1 MQSGIDFLISFLL
14 TFMKLNKVWHLVLSL
29 ARHLRSPATFTH
41 TYVLDDLYAHQAEY
55 QGVICVD
62 FSDKLGSPSLS
73 RWSPLLSWLRWC
85 WYLWSLRYRP
95 KPTRVS
101 MVAMRHGKLVSRAV
115 DLIWTLVYCAPL
127 WWMNA
132 GTRVKE
138 KENPFN
144 VFATSNPGTGRR
156 KPGKMMMMSQWRTKR
171 RGLDEGLYAKEL
183 CVAGLVFRK
192 WHPIILLKLE
202 FHQDNNRSVRVA
214 SLNTCATV

>member
-1 MQSGIDFLISFLL
+1 MQSGIDFLISFFFVNFHE
-14 TFMKLNKVWHLVLSL
+14 TEQSVTPGVIFSE
-29 ARHLRSPATFTH
+29 TFTKPCN
-41 TYVLDDLYAHQAEY
+41 VYAH
-55 QGVICVD
+55 VRTRRFIRTSSRIPRLICVD

-115 DLIWTLVYCAPL
+115 DLIWTLVYCALL

-138 KENPFN
+138 KENPF
-144 VFATSNPGTGRR
+144 FATSNPGTGRR